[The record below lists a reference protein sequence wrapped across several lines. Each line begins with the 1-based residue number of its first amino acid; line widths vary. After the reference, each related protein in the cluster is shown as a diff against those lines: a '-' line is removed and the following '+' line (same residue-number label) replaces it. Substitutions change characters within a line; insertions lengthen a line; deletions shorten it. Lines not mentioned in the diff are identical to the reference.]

1 MPRYLLDTHAFLWW
15 LDGDKRLARKP
26 RQLIRSEA
34 NEIIV
39 SAASVWEITTK
50 ARIGKLPGALDVA
63 ADVPACIME
72 QGFATL
78 PITVEHAQAAGTLPG
93 PHRDPFDRMLIAQ
106 AHAERVP
113 IISLDDAFDAYA
125 VTRIW

>member
-1 MPRYLLDTHAFLWW
+1 LLDTHAFLWW
-15 LDGDKRLARKP
+15 LDGNVRLSRKS
-26 RQLIRSEA
+26 RRLIQTDT
-34 NEIIV
+34 NEVLI

-63 ADVPACIME
+63 ADVPACIAG
-72 QGFATL
+72 QGFASL
-78 PITVEHAQAAGTLPG
+78 AISAEHAQAAGSLPG
-93 PHRDPFDRMLIAQ
+93 LHRDPFDRMLIAQ

-113 IISLDDAFDAYA
+113 IISVDEVFDGYG

>member
-1 MPRYLLDTHAFLWW
+1 MSRPMSRHASW
-15 LDGDKRLARKP
+15 
-26 RQLIRSEA
+26 
-34 NEIIV
+34 
-39 SAASVWEITTK
+39 
-50 ARIGKLPGALDVA
+50 
-63 ADVPACIME
+63 

-113 IISLDDAFDAYA
+113 IISVDDAFDAYA